1 MGIGSVR
8 LCSLFLVCLT
18 GFSGLAHAQGDG
30 QAMNNDVA
38 EGRAMV
44 QAARDEI
51 IRTELSLSDDEGA
64 VFWPIYEDYS
74 AKKAE
79 VMDRY
84 TDFIADYI
92 QHYDRGDIST
102 DYADELIKS
111 FFVIKREI
119 LDIQESYVPKFRK
132 ILPAVK
138 VAQFYQLEN
147 KINAEIDAQ
156 LAVSVPLIE

>member
-1 MGIGSVR
+1 MKILHWAVI
-8 LCSLFLVCLT
+8 LLYLT
-18 GFSGLAHAQGDG
+18 GSSATALAQG
-30 QAMNNDVA
+30 QAQSDEVA

-51 IRTELSLSDDEGA
+51 IRTELRLSDDEGA
-64 VFWPIYEDYS
+64 AFWPVYEDYS
-74 AKKAE
+74 AEKAE

-84 TDFIADYI
+84 TDLIADYI
-92 QHYDRGDIST
+92 QRYDRGDISM
-102 DYADELIKS
+102 DYADELIRS
-111 FFVIKREI
+111 FFAIKREL

-156 LAVSVPLIE
+156 LAISVPLIE